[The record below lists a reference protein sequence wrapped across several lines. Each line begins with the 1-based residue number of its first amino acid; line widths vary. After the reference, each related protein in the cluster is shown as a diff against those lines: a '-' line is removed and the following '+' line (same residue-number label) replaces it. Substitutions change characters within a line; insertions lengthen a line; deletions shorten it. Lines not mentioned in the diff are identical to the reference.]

1 MHGLTGGA
9 ESLESHASQ
18 KVGTGSD
25 VFELSTVQRTLG
37 GRFGGDRGLLVRGS
51 SCVLVP
57 ASSET
62 NLRGGE
68 SSSSFW
74 CEIGAGVPF
83 FHYPRLLFFCRV
95 LQAPPPPH
103 HKVENLVAC
112 RCPPSVSGRCPS
124 RKPAPSAG
132 FHRSYEISKR
142 YQASPFPR
150 ALTWSCRDWRRA
162 AHGAP
167 SVEGATL
174 SGNCSLITFENG
186 VEALY

>member
-1 MHGLTGGA
+1 MQTENMTHGLTGGA

-37 GRFGGDRGLLVRGS
+37 GRFGGGGGLLVRGS

-62 NLRGGE
+62 NPRGGE

-95 LQAPPPPH
+95 LQAPPRPTTKLRTWWPAAALRVSVGDVLH
-103 HKVENLVAC
+103 VNLLL
-112 RCPPSVSGRCPS
+112 RLVSTVVTKFQNDI
-124 RKPAPSAG
+124 KP
-132 FHRSYEISKR
+132 
-142 YQASPFPR
+142 
-150 ALTWSCRDWRRA
+150 L
-162 AHGAP
+162 
-167 SVEGATL
+167 L
-174 SGNCSLITFENG
+174 SLEP
-186 VEALY
+186 